1 MILQEVHKNVH
12 SSGILKNAHMGFDA
26 KGLSFVQKM
35 LRTGMYS
42 DKVRSLCK
50 EVLANS
56 IDSHVEAGKND
67 VPIEIF
73 LPTRFNAVFRVVDK
87 GLGISEEDM
96 LGRYALIC
104 NSTKQESN
112 DSIGTYGVGRL
123 SPLCYTDSFTVIST
137 HNGKK
142 STYSVFVNTFDL
154 TDISQLSSEAT
165 NEPNG
170 FEVIVAVKDKDI
182 QEFHDKVFK
191 ICQYLKVKPV
201 VHGATFN
208 YENLNPIFTGKDW
221 RLAGKEIGSVVIMGQ
236 MSFPL
241 SDQFNNATITNLLSC
256 GVEVEF
262 PIGAIE
268 ITPSRESIQY
278 SDRTKKIIADK
289 LTLIVAEVAV
299 EINKRFLNCV
309 TLFDAHKMYGS
320 VMSFDSPLYAL
331 RGMVKSNLKFKGLP
345 ITSNDINFNEPTDG
359 SFSLRQYEKSWRGNK
374 IKSYTYRSID
384 CTDQTV
390 LVDNDLNIVS
400 GINNRVYGLVQSGKK
415 VYVLNYRTPA
425 DKQTFLTETG
435 LVDSNFI
442 KLSSLPKIS
451 LASAPGTGAKN
462 TKHQTK
468 EFSYDMTYYAKQKGV
483 HSWGRRNGTNS
494 AYWNSEKVDI
504 QNDSG
509 VYVILQ
515 SFEFKDKNGVFQTP
529 YRLKEIIDSIST
541 FITIPKIYGFK
552 IAVEDEAKK
561 NQKMVD
567 LWSYIAT
574 ELTAYF
580 VKNKIAQKV
589 SNRSEFE
596 QNNKVDW
603 YGWLKSHYK
612 EVKPTTAFYK
622 AGVIF
627 DYMNPVT
634 DKKVLDE
641 SVKHSEYFTSSMQPE
656 HDLEKLVKEIEN
668 TYPLFDC
675 IEWYQASKKKEA
687 MITYINMIG

>member
-1 MILQEVHKNVH
+1 MIVTPNENHVKTQ
-12 SSGILKNAHMGFDA
+12 GIQLTKEMGINKAGMGFI
-26 KGLSFVQKM
+26 QNI
-35 LRTGMYS
+35 LRSQIYS
-42 DKVRSLCK
+42 DRITSLIR
-50 EVLANS
+50 EGSLNS
-56 IDSHVEAGKND
+56 IDSHIEAGKGD
-67 VPIEIF
+67 VPIEIT
-73 LPTRFNAVFRVVDK
+73 LPSRFNPVFKVSDS
-87 GLGISEEDM
+87 GTGMSEDTI
-96 LGRYALIC
+96 LNLYCYFGASSKR
-104 NSTKQESN
+104 ESN
-112 DSIGTYGVGRL
+112 AVSGFMGIGKVAML
-123 SPLCYTDSFTVIST
+123 SYTDSFTLTSRYQ
-137 HNGKK
+137 GQK
-142 STYSVFVNTFDL
+142 STYNVYVDSNNL
-154 TDISQLSSEAT
+154 TQVARLCQESTTELDGVELSM
-165 NEPNG
+165 
-170 FEVIVAVKDKDI
+170 AVKDCDINAFHTKAKDL
-182 QEFHDKVFK
+182 FK
-191 ICQYLKVKPV
+191 YFKTKPV
-201 VHGATFN
+201 VHGADFKFEART
-208 YENLNPIFTGKDW
+208 PIMSGTDW
-221 RLAGKEIGSVVIMGQ
+221 RVFGGGESVAIMGQ
-236 MSFPL
+236 IGYKIDYDFG
-241 SDQFNNATITNLLSC
+241 DQAIRDTLAS
-256 GVEVEF
+256 G
-262 PIGAIE
+262 IE
-268 ITPSRESIQY
+268 IDFAIGDLNVAASREGLSY
-278 SDRTKKIIADK
+278 DPRTQKTIKDK
-289 LTLIVAEVAV
+289 LARIVTEVAV
-299 EINKRFLNCV
+299 ELNKRFLNCA

-320 VMSFDSPLYAL
+320 VFNMGNNLYAL
-331 RGMVKSNLKFKGLP
+331 RNMVRSSLKFNNKP
-345 ITSNDINFNEPTDG
+345 ITSNAINFNEPTDG

-384 CTDQTV
+384 CTDQTI
-390 LVDNDLNIVS
+390 LVDNDLSIVS
-400 GINNRVYGLVQSGKK
+400 GINNRVYTDVQNGKE

-425 DKQTFLTETG
+425 DKQKFLTETG

-468 EFSYDMTYYAKQKGV
+468 EFSYDMAYAKQKGV
-483 HSWGRRNGTNS
+483 NSWSRRNANS
-494 AYWNSEKVDI
+494 AYWTSEKVDI

-515 SFEFKDKNGVFQTP
+515 SFEFKDKNGFFQTP

-541 FITIPKIYGFK
+541 FITIPKVYGFK

-580 VKNKIAQKV
+580 IKNKIAQKV

-596 QNNKVDW
+596 QNNKVNW

-641 SVKHSEYFTSSMQPE
+641 SVKHSGYFTSSMQPE

-675 IEWYQASKKKEA
+675 IEWYQAREKKEA
-687 MITYINMIG
+687 IITYINMIG